1 MADAQQAE
9 QWSFIN
15 GGSMGR
21 YRVHVNGERRTVDVP
36 GETPLLWALR
46 DGLGVTGPRY
56 GCGVGACGACVSL
69 IDGEA
74 RRPCVETTR
83 DAHGST
89 ITTIE
94 GLDDHPVQ
102 RAWLELDVA
111 QCGYCQAGQIM
122 TTVALLRRTRNPS
135 DADIDEALKDNVC
148 RCGTY
153 PRIRAAV
160 HRAAELM
167 RGRK

>member
-1 MADAQQAE
+1 ME
-9 QWSFIN
+9 
-15 GGSMGR
+15 GGDMGR
-21 YRVHVNGERRTVDVP
+21 YRLRVNGKRRVVDVP
-36 GETPLLWALR
+36 GDTPLLWALR
-46 DGLGVTGPRY
+46 EELGLTGPRY

-74 RRPCVETTR
+74 RRPCVETVDQVR
-83 DAHGST
+83 DSR

-102 RAWLELDVA
+102 QAWLELDVA
-111 QCGYCQAGQIM
+111 QCGYCQPGQIM
-122 TTVALLRRTRNPS
+122 TTVALLRRNADPS
-135 DADIDEALKDNVC
+135 RSDIDDALKDNVC

-160 HRAAELM
+160 SRAAEIS